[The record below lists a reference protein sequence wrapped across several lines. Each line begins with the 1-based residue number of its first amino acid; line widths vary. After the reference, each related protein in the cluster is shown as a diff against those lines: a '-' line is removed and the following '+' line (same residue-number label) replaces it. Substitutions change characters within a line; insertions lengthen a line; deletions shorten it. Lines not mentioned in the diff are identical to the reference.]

1 MHRGRLVGVL
11 ALGLVAASC
20 RCGEPPGPVTV
31 AFEPPPVPITEPEP
45 EPEPVPTPEEPA
57 RAWDAQVVE
66 ATGRVEVKRGGGEAW
81 AAVSVGDRLAE
92 DDAVRTFDASRLSIE
107 VSGIA
112 VTVDERSELQV
123 REVRE
128 SALRASFRGRVES
141 TVTEGAGAELELA
154 VEGTDAVV
162 KSTGGQFAV
171 NADGRGTVAV
181 ATVSGRVD
189 FSARG
194 KSVTVGAGEV
204 SHAAQDAEPGAP
216 KSALKRVMLSVNWPD
231 QKETNQR
238 EVPVRGVV
246 EVGAR
251 VRVQGQN
258 VEVDEQGRFA
268 AKVQL
273 KHGEQTLAVVATD
286 VLGRRA
292 KKQTRLS
299 ADHQAPDVDRKNRP
313 WE

>member
-1 MHRGRLVGVL
+1 MHVGRLVGIVT
-11 ALGLVAASC
+11 LGLVAASC

-31 AFEPPPVPITEPEP
+31 AFEPPPVPVTQPAP
-45 EPEPVPTPEEPA
+45 DPVPPPEAPA
-57 RAWDAQVVE
+57 RAWDAKVVE
-66 ATGRVEVKRGGGEAW
+66 AKGRVEVMRGGGTGW

-92 DDAVRTFDASRLSIE
+92 DDAVRTFDESRLSIE
-107 VSGIA
+107 LSGIA
-112 VTVDERSELQV
+112 VTVDERSELRV

-141 TVTEGAGAELELA
+141 TVTEDAGAEVELA

-162 KSTGGQFAV
+162 KSTGGRFAV

-194 KSVTVGAGEV
+194 QKVTVGAGEV
-204 SHAAQDAEPGAP
+204 SHAAADAPPRAP
-216 KSALKRVMLSVNWPD
+216 KSALERVMLSVSWPD
-231 QKETNQR
+231 QKETNQK

-251 VRVQGQN
+251 VRVQGQY
-258 VEVDEQGRFA
+258 VEVDGQGRFA
-268 AKVQL
+268 ARVRL
-273 KHGEQTLAVVATD
+273 KQGEQTLAVVATD
-286 VLGRRA
+286 VLGRRG
-292 KKQTRLS
+292 KKQTRVS